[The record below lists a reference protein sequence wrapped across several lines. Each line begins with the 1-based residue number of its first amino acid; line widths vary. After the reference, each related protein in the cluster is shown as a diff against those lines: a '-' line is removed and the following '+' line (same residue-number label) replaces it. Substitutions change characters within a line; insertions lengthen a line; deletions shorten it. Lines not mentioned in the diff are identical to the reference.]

1 MNRIFK
7 TLALFLVVSTVSFV
21 YAQEEFDDADAGKG
35 TTLGADKKP
44 ASTTGKTSTTKA
56 TASTGKIGIAGGGP
70 AGDGPPAGDD
80 IRLEARG
87 ETEAKGAKP
96 SLWERIFG
104 KKATKPAKKP
114 N

>member
-35 TTLGADKKP
+35 TSLGADKKP
-44 ASTTGKTSTTKA
+44 ASTTGKTSATKA
-56 TASTGKIGIAGGGP
+56 TASTGKIGIAGAGP
-70 AGDGPPAGDD
+70 TGDGPPAGDD